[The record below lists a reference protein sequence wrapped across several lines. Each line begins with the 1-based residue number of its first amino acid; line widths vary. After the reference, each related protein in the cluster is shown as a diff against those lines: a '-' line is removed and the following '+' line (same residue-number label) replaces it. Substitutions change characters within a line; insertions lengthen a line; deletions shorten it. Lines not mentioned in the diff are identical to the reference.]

1 MAAMWR
7 WMRLPEAEILPGIT
21 PASAST
27 PNNEPLIAPGAHLAA
42 ATLCPPNNRK
52 TFIGVVRFM
61 KQQVESGT
69 HIFGFLLFSHFIDL
83 VTCIK
88 V

>member
-52 TFIGVVRFM
+52 TFR
-61 KQQVESGT
+61 EA
-69 HIFGFLLFSHFIDL
+69 FIKKKS
-83 VTCIK
+83 VTFFTLGSDPPPILRK

>member
-7 WMRLPEAEILPGIT
+7 WMRLPEAEIVPGIT

-52 TFIGVVRFM
+52 TFRRCEIYETTGRIGDPYFWFF
-61 KQQVESGT
+61 T
-69 HIFGFLLFSHFIDL
+69 FFTFY
-83 VTCIK
+83 
-88 V
+88 